1 MGCCSASEFD
11 LLFIR
16 EDDALVY
23 LCWRNELFVVLK
35 LVAVASIRG
44 EEEVRSS
51 SKSGCINNDCD
62 VWLLI
67 VLVVLTPPALDRL
80 ELDSTLPMLPN
91 ILMDEE
97 DLLLLLLLLLF
108 VPPLPLLLIGE
119 ASETV
124 SAAAGG
130 EGDRHFILA
139 GNCRPISE
147 ADNESNALACL
158 SLVFLYCRYASYLLY
173 TFLFVHVS

>member
-1 MGCCSASEFD
+1 MGCCSISGFD

-35 LVAVASIRG
+35 LVVVVVSIRG

-97 DLLLLLLLLLF
+97 DLLLVLLLLLF
-108 VPPLPLLLIGE
+108 VPLPLLLIGE

-139 GNCRPISE
+139 GSCRPDQKLIL
-147 ADNESNALACL
+147 NQMPLLA
-158 SLVFLYCRYASYLLY
+158 
-173 TFLFVHVS
+173 